1 MPKARAKRI
10 ADAADMIVDGY
21 AVLRHELGFRIVNLN
36 TGHVAVVSSEFKV
49 LETNMDDIEEQIA
62 VHNLTDNIEFLAV

>member
-1 MPKARAKRI
+1 MPKAKAKKI

-36 TGHVAVVSSEFKV
+36 TGHVAIVSPEFKL
-49 LETNMDDIEEQIA
+49 LETNMDEIEERIA
-62 VHNLTDNIEFLAV
+62 IRNLTENLEFLAA

>member
-1 MPKARAKRI
+1 MPKARAKKI

-36 TGHVAVVSSEFKV
+36 TGHVAVISSEFKV

-62 VHNLTDNIEFLAV
+62 VHNLTDNIEFLAA

>member
-1 MPKARAKRI
+1 MPKARAKKI

-36 TGHVAVVSSEFKV
+36 TGHVAVVSSGFKV

-62 VHNLTDNIEFLAV
+62 VHNLTDNIEFLAA

>member
-1 MPKARAKRI
+1 MPKVRAKKI

-62 VHNLTDNIEFLAV
+62 VHNLTDNIEFLAA

>member
-1 MPKARAKRI
+1 MPKARAKKI

-62 VHNLTDNIEFLAV
+62 VHNLTDNIEFIAA

>member
-1 MPKARAKRI
+1 MPKAKAKKI

-49 LETNMDDIEEQIA
+49 LETNMDEIEEQIA
-62 VHNLTDNIEFLAV
+62 VHNLTDNIEFLVA

>member
-1 MPKARAKRI
+1 MPKARAKKI

-36 TGHVAVVSSEFKV
+36 SGHVAVVSSEFKV

-62 VHNLTDNIEFLAV
+62 VHNLTDNIEFIAA